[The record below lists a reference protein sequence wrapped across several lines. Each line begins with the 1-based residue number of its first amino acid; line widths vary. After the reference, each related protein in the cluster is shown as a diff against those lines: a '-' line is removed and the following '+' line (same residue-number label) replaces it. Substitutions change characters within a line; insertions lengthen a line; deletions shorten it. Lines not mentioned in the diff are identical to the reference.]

1 LTFDLQLQL
10 RFQRLFE
17 EEEEE
22 DEREVQ
28 RINFENLKDV
38 EFEKKFRMT
47 KCEVEFV
54 LGEIGGAI
62 KHKTDMNQ
70 ALSPQ
75 QQLLTT
81 LHWYGNGA
89 QYHGVADMH
98 GVSQSTVCR
107 AVHRVTEAIV
117 NLLFDKVVTWPED
130 PSQLARRFQLI
141 GN

>member
-1 LTFDLQLQL
+1 LYA
-10 RFQRLFE
+10 E

-22 DEREVQ
+22 RVLQ
-28 RINFENLKDV
+28 RINFENLRDI

-47 KCEVEFV
+47 KSEVEFV
-54 LGEIGGAI
+54 LGVIGEAI
-62 KHKTDMNQ
+62 KHKTDLNQ

-75 QQLLTT
+75 EQLLTA

-107 AVHRVTEAIV
+107 VVQRVTDAIV
-117 NLLFDKVVTWPED
+117 NLLFDKIVTWPED
-130 PSQLARRFQLI
+130 PSQLARKFQLI
-141 GN
+141 GNLIVMNKIITEMS